1 MTDIAVSVIALPSLQ
16 MLDDVVVCSEGAAAT
31 VGCLC
36 SMWSRVFSI
45 ARNRFSKLVV
55 PRMPTCNCGPSGR
68 IASNHHAHDGPSGRR
83 DQSSSVSGMRPNTRW
98 ISDFWEIGT
107 VSHHLRPFARTCD
120 VMGTRMVNRRN
131 YNCTLI
137 SSILYYIKNK
147 ICFYLFSNLVSQ
159 IKIKMQ
165 IKQKNFEKLK

>member
-1 MTDIAVSVIALPSLQ
+1 MTLVASRVSRCFVAFYDCWMTDIAVSVIALPSLQ
-16 MLDDVVVCSEGAAAT
+16 MLDVVVVCSEGAAAT

-120 VMGTRMVNRRN
+120 VIEIRN
-131 YNCTLI
+131 D
-137 SSILYYIKNK
+137 
-147 ICFYLFSNLVSQ
+147 
-159 IKIKMQ
+159 
-165 IKQKNFEKLK
+165 KLSKL